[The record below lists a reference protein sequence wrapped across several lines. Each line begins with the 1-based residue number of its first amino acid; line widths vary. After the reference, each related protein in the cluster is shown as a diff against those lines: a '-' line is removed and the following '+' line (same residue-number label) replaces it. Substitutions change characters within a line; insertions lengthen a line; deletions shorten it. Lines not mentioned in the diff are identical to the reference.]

1 MVRIDHAGIKVV
13 ELAGLGALPFGS
25 LKLADMG
32 AEVVRVDRLSEVPEA
47 PEPRPHNFW
56 DRGRRSIAV
65 DLKDPRGVE
74 TVLRLAEGAD
84 AFLEAF
90 RPGVAERLGL
100 GPEVLLARNP
110 RLERFAPAWLMRAVF
125 RREKTHR

>member
-1 MVRIDHAGIKVV
+1 MAGPLTGIKVV

-32 AEVVRVDRLSEVPEA
+32 AEVVRVDRLSEVPES

-84 AFLEAF
+84 AFGNVINGNGKLHILFFEHF
-90 RPGVAERLGL
+90 MQRG
-100 GPEVLLARNP
+100 
-110 RLERFAPAWLMRAVF
+110 
-125 RREKTHR
+125 K